1 MNTIIKTARS
11 ELVLHSIDR
20 HIIDLIDK
28 WIHTVDLEVNPEVL
42 VYGKVCHQRRSVGF
56 YSDTSKG
63 YEYSHRIM
71 PSKPMTDWLKEL
83 MFYINGKFG
92 ADFNGILINRYEG
105 GSDYIG
111 KHSDDERGLQQSV
124 GVIALSYGAVR
135 KFRIRDK
142 LTDKIV
148 VDVPTDPSQIIQ
160 MSGDFQKEFTHEIP
174 VEKRVSGTRYS
185 LTFRRHLE

>member
-71 PSKPMTDWLKEL
+71 QSKPMTDWLKEL